1 MENDIIDAAIAE
13 KYDERTAK
21 NFSWFIGRTLLTADP
36 GAHFQSNW
44 HIDLIAEYLEAARRG
59 EITRL
64 IINMPPRALKS
75 QCVSIAW
82 PAWILGHDP
91 SARIMAASYSAALA
105 IRHSLDCRQVVTSPW
120 YQRLFPAMKLTRDQ
134 NEKHKFMTTQR
145 GFRFAT
151 SVGGTAT
158 GEGGNFLI
166 LDDPLNALQ
175 AMNAGARASVRRWY
189 DHTFSTRLNDKKR
202 GVIVLVMQ
210 RLHADDL
217 TSHLIEKGGFT
228 HLSLPAIAPVQ
239 ELIDFGCVTKIREAG
254 EILHPKRE
262 DETLLE
268 RAKIELGA
276 QAFSAQ
282 YQQQPLPEQGSM
294 MRREWFARHALVPE
308 NATRIVQ
315 SWDTAIKAQNHND
328 ASVCLTFAEGEGK
341 SFLIDAQT
349 MRLEYPDLKRR
360 TRELAEQFKPQAI
373 LVEDKASGQQLL
385 QDLKRE
391 TTLPIIACMSSA
403 NKITR
408 FAAVSA
414 MIEAGRL
421 SLPHNA
427 PWLAAFEQ
435 ELLEFPHGKHD
446 DQVDALTQYLD
457 FLRKSSFGKLGLRRI

>member
-1 MENDIIDAAIAE
+1 MKNTEEGLSSAF
-13 KYDERTAK
+13 DELTHTHFRH
-21 NFSWFIGRTLLTADP
+21 FIGRTLLTADP
-36 GAHFQSNW
+36 AARFQNNW
-44 HIDLIAEYLEAARRG
+44 HIDLIAEHLEAARRG

-82 PAWILGHDP
+82 PAWILGHAP
-91 SARIMAASYSAALA
+91 SSRIMAASYSAALS
-105 IRHSLDCRQVVTSPW
+105 IRHSLDCRQVITSPW
-120 YQRLFPAMKLTRDQ
+120 YQRLFPQTKLTRDQ
-134 NEKHKFMTTQR
+134 NEKHKFMTTAR

-166 LDDPLNALQ
+166 IDDPMSAGK
-175 AMNAGARASVRRWY
+175 AMNAAARANVRRWY

-210 RLHADDL
+210 RLHVDDL
-217 TSHLIEKGGFT
+217 TAHLLEKGGFT
-228 HLSLPAIAPVQ
+228 HLSLPAIAP
-239 ELIDFGCVTKIREAG
+239 EKTIFHFGCVIKKRKAG

-262 DETLLE
+262 DKILLE

-282 YQQQPLPEQGSM
+282 YQQQPLPEQGGM
-294 MRREWFARHALVPE
+294 MRREWFHRHAEIPHSCE
-308 NATRIVQ
+308 RIVQ
-315 SWDTAIKAQNHND
+315 SWDTAIKAQSHND
-328 ASVCLTFAEGEGK
+328 ASVCLTFAESAQQ
-341 SFLIDAQT
+341 SFLLDAQV
-349 MRLEYPDLKRR
+349 MRLEYPDLKRCA
-360 TRELAEQFKPQAI
+360 RELAEKFKPHAI

-391 TTLPIIACMSSA
+391 TTLPMIACISST

-421 SLPHNA
+421 SLPHQA
-427 PWLAAFEQ
+427 SWLVAFEQ
-435 ELLEFPHGKHD
+435 EVLEFPHGKHD

-457 FLRKSSFGKLGLRRI
+457 FLRKSSFNKLALRRV

>member
-1 MENDIIDAAIAE
+1 MNALILDKILRNDFA
-13 KYDERTAK
+13 
-21 NFSWFIGRTLLTADP
+21 SFIGKSLSTADP
-36 GAHFQSNW
+36 GAHFQHNW

-59 EITRL
+59 EVTRL
-64 IINMPPRALKS
+64 IINMPPRSLKS

-82 PAWILGHDP
+82 PAWILAHDP

-105 IRHSLDCRQVVTSPW
+105 VRHSLDCRQVITSPW
-120 YQRLFPAMKLTRDQ
+120 YRHLFPQVRLAADQ
-134 NEKHKFMTTQR
+134 NEKRKFMTTQR

-166 LDDPLNALQ
+166 IDDPMNAQQ
-175 AMNAGARASVRRWY
+175 AMNAGLRAHVKRWY

-217 TSHLIEKGGFT
+217 TAHLIEKGGFT
-228 HLSLPAIAPVQ
+228 HLSLPAIAATP
-239 ELIDFGCVTKIREAG
+239 IICAFGRVMKKREVG
-254 EILHPKRE
+254 DILHPARE
-262 DETLLE
+262 DAALLE
-268 RAKIELGA
+268 RAKIELGS
-276 QAFSAQ
+276 QGFSAQ
-282 YQQQPLPEQGSM
+282 YQQQPLPEEGSM
-294 MRREWFARHALVPE
+294 MKREWWLRYERLPE
-308 NATRIVQ
+308 NPGRIVQ
-315 SWDTAIKAQNHND
+315 SWDTAIKVQDHND
-328 ASVCLTFAEGEGK
+328 ASVCLTFAESEQK
-341 SFLIDAQT
+341 SFVLDVQV

-360 TRELAEQFKPQAI
+360 VCELAAAYKPHAI
-373 LVEDKASGQQLL
+373 LIEDKASGQQLL

-391 TTLPIIACMSSA
+391 TSLPVIASLSGT

-421 SLPHNA
+421 VLPVGA

-457 FLRKSSFGKLGLRRI
+457 FLRKSSFERMRMRSL

>member
-1 MENDIIDAAIAE
+1 MTTTFDKLLHHD
-13 KYDERTAK
+13 
-21 NFSWFIGRTLLTADP
+21 FPSFIGKSLSTADP
-36 GAHFQSNW
+36 GARFLSNW
-44 HIDLIAEYLEAARRG
+44 HIDLIAEHLEAARRG

-82 PAWILGHDP
+82 PAWLLGHDP
-91 SARIMAASYSAALA
+91 SARIMAASYSASLS
-105 IRHSLDCRQVVTSPW
+105 IRHSLDCRQVVTSAW
-120 YQRLFPAMKLTRDQ
+120 YQRLFPHTNLARDQ
-134 NEKHKFMTTQR
+134 NEKHKFMTTKR

-166 LDDPLNALQ
+166 IDDPLNPTQ
-175 AMNAGARASVRRWY
+175 AMNASARAHVKRWY

-210 RLHADDL
+210 RLHVDDL
-217 TSHLIEKGGFT
+217 TNHLLEKGGFM
-228 HLSLPAIAPVQ
+228 HLSLPAIASAQ
-239 ELIDFGCVTKIREAG
+239 EYYHFGSVTNNRMQG
-254 EILHPKRE
+254 EILHPARE
-262 DETLLE
+262 DKNLLE

-276 QAFSAQ
+276 QGFSAQ
-282 YQQQPLPEQGSM
+282 YQQQPLPEEGSM
-294 MRREWFARHALVPE
+294 MRREWFRRYESPPE
-308 NATRIVQ
+308 NIRRIVQ
-315 SWDTAIKAQNHND
+315 SWDTAIKSGGQHD
-328 ASVCLTFAEGEGK
+328 ASVCLTFAECE
-341 SFLIDAQT
+341 SHSYLLDAQT

-360 TRELAEQFKPQAI
+360 AQELAAQFKPHTI
-373 LVEDKASGQQLL
+373 LIEDKASGQQLL

-391 TTLPIIACMSSA
+391 TALPILAVTTST

-408 FAAVSA
+408 FAAISA

-421 SLPHNA
+421 MLPHNA

-435 ELLEFPHGKHD
+435 ELLNFPHGKHD

-457 FLRKSSFGKLGLRRI
+457 YLRKSSFDKLSLRRV